1 MTKSISF
8 ISSIAVIGLFL
19 TVSCTKDTVIDSSK
33 DYFPLKVG
41 NYWEL
46 SYIGGTRTIDQIVNL
61 DGKDYFRMVRVIVWP
76 NGTTTNDTVYYR
88 KTADGKVYQRNK
100 TTSEILKF
108 DLTAVKGEMWH
119 YTTENPIYP
128 LPWNATLQNKTD
140 TVVVNNNTLETCY
153 RYYFDYPQ
161 SVDEESA
168 IWLAPGVGVVRERW
182 TGGGPQRIAIKK
194 ARIDGILKE
203 F

>member
-8 ISSIAVIGLFL
+8 ISSIAVIGLLF
-19 TVSCTKDTVIDSSK
+19 TVSCKKDAVFNSGK
-33 DYFPLKVG
+33 DYFPLNVG

-46 SYIGGTRTIDQIVNL
+46 SFRGTRTIDQIVNL
-61 DGKDYFRMVRVIVWP
+61 DGKDYYRMVSVTVWP
-76 NGTTTNDTVYYR
+76 NGSTTKDTVYYR
-88 KTADGKVYQRNK
+88 KTADGKVYQRDKN
-100 TTSEILKF
+100 TSEILKF
-108 DLTAVKGEMWH
+108 DLTASKGKMWH

-140 TVVVNNNTLETCY
+140 TVVVNNNTLENCY

-161 SVDEESA
+161 TADEESA
-168 IWLAPGVGVVRERW
+168 IWLAPGIGVVREEW
-182 TGGGPQRIAIKK
+182 IGGPANRIAITK
-194 ARIDGILKE
+194 ARINGILKE

>member
-1 MTKSISF
+1 MTKLISLF
-8 ISSIAVIGLFL
+8 NSIAVIGLFL
-19 TVSCTKDTVIDSSK
+19 TVSCKKDAVTDSSK

-46 SYIGGTRTIDQIVNL
+46 SFLGTRTIDQIVNL
-61 DGKDYFRMVRVIVWP
+61 DGKAYYRMVSVTVWP
-76 NGTTTNDTVYYR
+76 SGTTTKDTVYYR
-88 KTADGKVYQRNK
+88 KTADGKVYQRKK
-100 TTSEILKF
+100 TASEILKY
-108 DLTAVKGEMWH
+108 DLTASQGQMWH
-119 YTTENPIYP
+119 YTTDNPIYP
-128 LPWNATLQNKTD
+128 LPWKATLQNKID
-140 TVVVNNNTLETCY
+140 TVMVNGNTLETCY

-168 IWLAPGVGVVRERW
+168 IWLAPGIGVVRERW

-194 ARIDGILKE
+194 ARINGVDIV